1 MRSGSCETGPETAV
15 PPDPLQQL
23 ALAAAVMCR
32 PKRLKFLPI
41 PEDLP
46 LLFSSPHDSDHS
58 EENDDDDDDDEVST
72 ALTSSTTPDTEI
84 SNEVGPSQCWI

>member
-1 MRSGSCETGPETAV
+1 MRSGSGDTVPEGAV

-46 LLFSSPHDSDHS
+46 LLFSSPQDSDHN
-58 EENDDDDDDDEVST
+58 EEEEDEEVSA
-72 ALTSSTTPDTEI
+72 ALTSTPDTDI
-84 SNEVGPSQCWI
+84 SSEVGLLEYRNKNF

>member
-1 MRSGSCETGPETAV
+1 MRSGSGETAQEGPV

-41 PEDLP
+41 PEDFP
-46 LLFSSPHDSDHS
+46 LLFSSPTDSDHN
-58 EENDDDDDDDEVST
+58 EEEEDEEVSA
-72 ALTSSTTPDTEI
+72 ALNSTPDTDN
-84 SNEVGPSQCWI
+84 SNEVRRLKRCGDKF

>member
-1 MRSGSCETGPETAV
+1 V

-23 ALAAAVMCR
+23 AIAAAVMCR

-46 LLFSSPHDSDHS
+46 LLFSSPQDSDHN
-58 EENDDDDDDDEVST
+58 EEEDDDEASA
-72 ALTSSTTPDTEI
+72 ALTSRTIQDTEI
-84 SNEVGPSQCWI
+84 SCEVGPSQSC

>member
-1 MRSGSCETGPETAV
+1 MRSGSCDTGPEGAV

-46 LLFSSPHDSDHS
+46 LLFSSPQDSDHN
-58 EENDDDDDDDEVST
+58 EEEEDEEASG
-72 ALTSSTTPDTEI
+72 ALTGVTTPDTEI
-84 SNEVGPSQCWI
+84 SSEVRPTQF